1 VIQLELEAAL
11 EAKLAAEAEAKG
23 LRLDRYIETIVAT
36 RPVEQLSKDT
46 VSKAVDTIFELRKG
60 NKLGGLSIKELIH
73 DGHRY

>member
-1 VIQLELEAAL
+1 MIQLELEPAL

-23 LRLDRYIETIVAT
+23 LRLDRYIETIVVT
-36 RPVEQLSKDT
+36 RPVDRLPKHE
-46 VSKAVDTIFELRKG
+46 VSQAIDRIFELRKG

>member
-1 VIQLELEAAL
+1 MIQLELEPAL

-36 RPVEQLSKDT
+36 RPMEQLSKGT